1 MRWMLL
7 SLVAGA
13 VLLSGCASV
22 ATEFESDVDYAKVGR
37 IEAAARTVGVTVY
50 WFNHPIK
57 SSAAN

>member
-1 MRWMLL
+1 MAYIPQEKVRVMREESRAQL
-7 SLVAGA
+7 
-13 VLLSGCASV
+13 

-57 SSAAN
+57 SSATN